1 MRIAIDAMGGD
12 LAPEQIVLGAI
23 SAADTFQDVD
33 LVLVGDESQ
42 IKALLVEHA
51 GERPNMRVKH
61 ASQAVGMDETARL
74 ACKKRDSS
82 ICRAVE
88 LVAQGQADAVVS
100 AGNTAAAVAW
110 STLKLRT
117 LPGVHRP
124 GIGIT
129 LPTLSGCCILMDA
142 GANIDCKPEH
152 LYQYAVM
159 ASVLA
164 EKLYGID
171 NPRVGLLSVGE
182 EDDKGTDL
190 VKKTHA
196 LLSMAHLNFVGN
208 IEGNRIYTGDCDV
221 IVCDGFAG
229 NVILKTS
236 EGLSECLLRM
246 IKAES
251 MKQWRC
257 KLGAWLALPAFR
269 RVITRIDFSEY
280 GAEPLLGVNG
290 ISMISHG
297 RSDAKAIRNAVRQTC
312 RVAKGRVNQH
322 VLERLESDKICREA

>member
-23 SAADTFQDVD
+23 VAARKFQDVE
-33 LVLVGDESQ
+33 LVLVGEESQ
-42 IKALLVEHA
+42 VKSLLEEHD
-51 GERPNMRVKH
+51 GELGNIEVCR
-61 ASQAVGMDETARL
+61 ASQTVGMDETVRT

-88 LVAQGQADAVVS
+88 LVARGEADAVVS
-100 AGNTAAAVAW
+100 AGNTAAAVTW

-117 LPGVHRP
+117 LAGVHRP
-124 GIGIT
+124 GISIT
-129 LPTLSGCCILMDA
+129 LPTLTGCCILMDA

-152 LYQYAVM
+152 LCQYGIM

-164 EKLYGID
+164 ETLYEID
-171 NPRVGLLSVGE
+171 NPRVGLLNVGE
-182 EDDKGTDL
+182 EDAKGTDL

-196 LLSMAHLNFVGN
+196 LLSGVSLNFVGN

-246 IKAES
+246 IKAEA

-257 KLGAWLALPAFR
+257 RLGAWLALPAFR
-269 RVITRIDFSEY
+269 RVIARIDFSEY

-297 RSDAKAIRNAVRQTC
+297 RSDAKAILNAVRQTC
-312 RVAKGRVNQH
+312 RVAKGRVNEH
-322 VLERLESDKICREA
+322 VLERLESEMTCRQA